1 MVPLPAADSISLER
15 ASDREFG
22 SQLWRVRK
30 VYLANRQPYWY
41 VMLRLRAKNG
51 FGTYILKEAGFYLR
65 YNKVVFTD
73 NL

>member
-1 MVPLPAADSISLER
+1 
-15 ASDREFG
+15 
-22 SQLWRVRK
+22 
-30 VYLANRQPYWY
+30 
-41 VMLRLRAKNG
+41 MLRLRAKNG